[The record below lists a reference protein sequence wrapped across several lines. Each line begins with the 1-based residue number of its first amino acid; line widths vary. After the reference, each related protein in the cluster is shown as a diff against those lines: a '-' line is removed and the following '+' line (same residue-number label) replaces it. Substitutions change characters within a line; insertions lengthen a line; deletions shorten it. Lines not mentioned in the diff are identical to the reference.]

1 MDYLLVIKNEI
12 TENKLEINK
21 MRKVV
26 LILIL
31 VFPTLTVLGQ
41 DVWALDPGH
50 SRIRFTVTHHM
61 ISEVDGFFREFEA
74 TMKTTKDDFS
84 DAVFE
89 FSTKTASI
97 NTENENRD
105 KHLKSPDIFDV
116 EKYPVMSFKST
127 SFSQIAGEHYKVT
140 GDMIIKENTLPITL
154 DVWLV
159 GPVENERAK
168 RHELGFKASGSLMR
182 QAFGVGENLSTL
194 SVSDEVG
201 LRITGEFN
209 KSY

>member
-1 MDYLLVIKNEI
+1 MRKIVLLLVCII
-12 TENKLEINK
+12 T
-21 MRKVV
+21 
-26 LILIL
+26 
-31 VFPTLTVLGQ
+31 TSGALGQ
-41 DVWALDPGH
+41 GVWTLDPGH

-74 TMKTTKDDFS
+74 TMTATKDDYS
-84 DAVFE
+84 DAVFN

-97 NTENENRD
+97 NTENEMRD
-105 KHLKSPDIFDV
+105 KHLKSADIFDV
-116 EKYPVMSFKST
+116 EKYPTISFKST
-127 SFSQIAGEHYKVT
+127 SFSQIAGEHYKVI
-140 GDMIIKENTLPITL
+140 GDMTMKGKTMPITL

-168 RHELGFKASGSLMR
+168 RQELGFKANGSLMR
-182 QAFGVGENLSTL
+182 QAFGVGENLSLL

>member
-1 MDYLLVIKNEI
+1 
-12 TENKLEINK
+12 
-21 MRKVV
+21 MRKIV

-41 DVWALDPGH
+41 DVWTLDPGH
-50 SRIRFTVTHHM
+50 SRIRFVVTHHM

-74 TMKTTKDDFS
+74 SMTTSKDDFS

-89 FSTKTASI
+89 FSAKTASI
-97 NTENENRD
+97 NTENEPRD

-116 EKYPVMSFKST
+116 EKHPVLNFKST
-127 SFSQIAGEHYKVT
+127 SFTQVAGEHYKVT
-140 GDMIIKENTLPITL
+140 GDMTIKGNSLPIIL

-159 GPVENERAK
+159 GPVKNERAK
-168 RHELGFKASGSLMR
+168 RHELGFKASGILMR

>member
-1 MDYLLVIKNEI
+1 
-12 TENKLEINK
+12 
-21 MRKVV
+21 MRKIV
-26 LILIL
+26 LILIM

-41 DVWALDPGH
+41 DVWTLDPGH

-74 TMKTTKDDFS
+74 SMTTSKDDFS

-89 FSTKTASI
+89 FSAKTASI
-97 NTENENRD
+97 NTENEPRD

-116 EKYPVMSFKST
+116 EKHSDLNFKST
-127 SFSQIAGEHYKVT
+127 SFAQVAGEHYKVT
-140 GDMIIKENTLPITL
+140 GDMTIKGNTLPIIL

-168 RHELGFKASGSLMR
+168 RHELGFKATGSLMR
-182 QAFGVGENLSTL
+182 QPFGVGENLSVL

>member
-1 MDYLLVIKNEI
+1 
-12 TENKLEINK
+12 
-21 MRKVV
+21 MRKIV
-26 LILIL
+26 LILIM
-31 VFPTLTVLGQ
+31 VFPILAVLGQ
-41 DVWALDPGH
+41 DVWTLDPGH

-74 TMKTTKDDFS
+74 SMTTSKDDFS

-89 FSTKTASI
+89 FSAKTASI
-97 NTENENRD
+97 NTENEPRD

-116 EKYPVMSFKST
+116 EKHPDLNFKST
-127 SFSQIAGEHYKVT
+127 SFAQVAGEHYKVT
-140 GDMIIKENTLPITL
+140 GDMTIKGNTLPIIL

-168 RHELGFKASGSLMR
+168 RHELGFKATGSLMR
-182 QAFGVGENLSTL
+182 QSFGVGENLSVL

>member
-1 MDYLLVIKNEI
+1 MKKIVLFLV
-12 TENKLEINK
+12 
-21 MRKVV
+21 
-26 LILIL
+26 L
-31 VFPTLTVLGQ
+31 VFPTLAVLGQ
-41 DVWALDPGH
+41 DVWILDPGH

-74 TMKTTKDDFS
+74 TMTTTKDDFS

-89 FSTKTASI
+89 FTAKTASI
-97 NTENENRD
+97 NTENEPRD

-116 EKYPVMSFKST
+116 EKHPVLNFKST
-127 SFSQIAGEHYKVT
+127 SFNQIAGEHYKVA
-140 GDMIIKENTLPITL
+140 GDMTIKGNTLPITL
-154 DVWLV
+154 EVWLV

-168 RHELGFKASGSLMR
+168 RHELGFKASGSIMR